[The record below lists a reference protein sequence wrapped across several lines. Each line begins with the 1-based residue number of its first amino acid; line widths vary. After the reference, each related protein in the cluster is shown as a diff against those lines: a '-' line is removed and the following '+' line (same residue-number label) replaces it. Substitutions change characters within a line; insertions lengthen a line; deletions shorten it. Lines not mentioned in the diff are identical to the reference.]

1 MERKVLLTIEIDND
15 NAIKNAAAF
24 EQAIADLKNEQKEL
38 AKQFASGTLS
48 QDQYN
53 QALVKNKAELRANQ
67 TALRDLNKTIDLNI
81 KATNA
86 QEGSYDSLS
95 AQYSLLKQQINALG
109 VAEQDDLEIKQE
121 LEAQAARI
129 YDEMKRLQE
138 ATGKYTLNVG
148 NYENAIKNA
157 IAENNDFANTLAGMR
172 ERLKQIGEEAEGLDV
187 GSDAFK
193 NAQNDAANLRLSI
206 AQAEGKLNEFGEKEP
221 KNPIKKMYEDAFAA
235 AGALTSGITLLNTA
249 MGDNENLAQ
258 LQAKSLQA
266 IAIAQNVT
274 NIVKEKGAII
284 DTAALIRTKTITA
297 AQRLWTLAVGQS
309 TGAMKALRVALISTG
324 IGALIVGIGLLAA
337 NFKEVNGFI
346 DSMRAK
352 LRDFI
357 KGIVGSEEAA
367 KWLAYSLELII
378 SPLTLIISG
387 INELGKI
394 VGLVEVQKITT
405 DIDALNKS
413 LERSEAQ
420 FERNNRKLQD
430 NIALMKAQGKDA
442 TAIANKEIELLR
454 KRADQWNQYDKK
466 VQQHVANIRASGRQ
480 LTDDEQKALDDFNKK
495 VADANLALAVRGA
508 EVNKERIAK
517 AKDRAKELKDIETD
531 LYNQIQAL
539 QIAAIKDEFTRRIA
553 QIEEGLRIEREA
565 AKARIEEL
573 HKDGL
578 LTENVRKEIND
589 RLFLL
594 ERQANTE
601 IDKVNQERLKKE
613 TEYKKEFEAIRKE
626 QYENS
631 LEGKLASLQA
641 QLALEQQFLKA
652 TQINTGQSERE
663 RLQQMQ
669 QFAAQELE
677 LQKRLL
683 EEKLRLLI
691 EYANQYGGVSDVER
705 QQIEATRAE
714 LERIVGLIKTAQQN
728 AQNAGTLA
736 DALGISPQQLQQ
748 AQDSL
753 SQIAAGIQQ
762 LTDVINAAF
771 QTRLNEIATE
781 YDAREQA
788 IRNSGKSEKAKEK
801 ELEKL
806 RKERALKEW
815 KIQKEQFK
823 ANQATSI
830 VNAIIQGA
838 LASITA
844 FAQLGPIGGAI
855 AAVLIAAT
863 TASSIATIASQPPP
877 PKPQFFDG
885 GYTEQSGNPRMRS
898 AKASNSNRDVHHNEY
913 VVPWKVLSQPQAAP
927 LVHTLEAIRLNTPGR
942 IGISGLAD
950 GGFTSRSI
958 ENNALRVEQIAQ
970 VVIAGVKNAKIVT
983 RVTEINR
990 VQTDVAQNQIM
1001 AEL

>member
-24 EQAIADLKNEQKEL
+24 EQAIANLKNEQKEL
-38 AKQFASGTLS
+38 AKQFASGTLT

-67 TALRDLNKTIDLNI
+67 TALRELNKTIDLNI
-81 KATNA
+81 KAANA

-95 AQYSLLKQQINALG
+95 AQYSLLKQQINELG
-109 VAEQDDLEIKQE
+109 VANEEDLKQKQALE
-121 LEAQAARI
+121 LQASRL
-129 YDEMKRLQE
+129 YEEMNRLQKE
-138 ATGKYTLNVG
+138 TGKHQLGVARYNEGIEEAVRVALD
-148 NYENAIKNA
+148 Y
-157 IAENNDFANTLAGMR
+157 DNTLKGMR
-172 ERLKQIGEEAEGLDV
+172 ERLKQVGDLLQTLDV
-187 GSDAFK
+187 DSEEFKQAKSDF
-193 NAQNDAANLRLSI
+193 DNLSLSI
-206 AQAEGKLNEFGEKEP
+206 AQAEGKLNEFGERKP
-221 KNPIKKMYEDAFAA
+221 KNPVKKMYEDAFSA

-249 MGDNENLAQ
+249 IGENENLAQ

-284 DTAALIRTKTITA
+284 DTSALIRTKAITA

-324 IGALIVGIGLLAA
+324 IGALIVGIGLLSA
-337 NFKEVNGFI
+337 NFKEVNGWI
-346 DSMRAK
+346 DSMRTK

-394 VGLVEVQKITT
+394 VGLVEVQKLTT

-495 VADANLALAVRGA
+495 VADANLALAVREA
-508 EVNKERIAK
+508 EIAKERNNK
-517 AKDRAKELKDIETD
+517 AKEKAKERTKIEQE
-531 LYNQIQAL
+531 LQNEINAL
-539 QIAAIKDEFTRRIA
+539 RAAIITDEFERRNAEINEQKRLA
-553 QIEEGLRIEREA
+553 EQAAKQQIEELKKSGVLTETIREKINERLKLKQKQFNKQLEQVEKDRI
-565 AKARIEEL
+565 KRIEEAEKASKERREQL
-573 HKDGL
+573 YQQTVDG
-578 LTENVRKEIND
+578 
-589 RLFLL
+589 RL
-594 ERQANTE
+594 
-601 IDKVNQERLKKE
+601 
-613 TEYKKEFEAIRKE
+613 EAIDT
-626 QYENS
+626 
-631 LEGKLASLQA
+631 ALQ
-641 QLALEQQFLKA
+641 
-652 TQINTGQSERE
+652 N
-663 RLQQMQ
+663 
-669 QFAAQELE
+669 ELE
-677 LQKRLL
+677 LFNANSQVLEKTERGRLQRVRQLTIEELNIRKRAVEQQLQIL
-683 EEKLRLLI
+683 IDFANKYGEEAEEERKKI
-691 EYANQYGGVSDVER
+691 EQLK
-705 QQIEATRAE
+705 QILAGLNSQLYE
-714 LERIVGLIKTAQQN
+714 LQN
-728 AQNAGTLA
+728 AADAGTLA
-736 DALGISPQQLQQ
+736 DALGINKEQLESAKNGLQQ
-748 AQDSL
+748 VADFAN
-753 SQIAAGIQQ
+753 QINE
-762 LTDVINAAF
+762 LINAGF
-771 QTRLNEIATE
+771 QVRLNQIDAE
-781 YDAREQA
+781 YNAREEA
-788 IRNSGKSEKAKEK
+788 IRNSTMSEKQKQKA
-801 ELEKL
+801 LEKVE
-806 RKERALKEW
+806 KERALKRW
-815 KIQKEQFK
+815 KIEKEQFE
-823 ANQATSI
+823 ANQATAI

-838 LASITA
+838 LAVVTA
-844 FAQLGPIGGAI
+844 LAQLGPIAGAI
-855 AAVLIAAT
+855 AATLIGAT
-863 TASSIATIASQPPP
+863 TAAQIAVIASQPPP

-898 AKASNSNRDVHHNEY
+898 AKASNSNRDIHHNEY
-913 VVPWKVLSQPQAAP
+913 VVPWKVLSQPQAIP
-927 LVHTLEAIRLNTPGR
+927 LVQTLEAMRLNTPGR
-942 IGISGLAD
+942 IGISGFAD
-950 GGFTSRSI
+950 GGFASRSI

-983 RVTEINR
+983 RVTDINL
-990 VQTDVAQNQIM
+990 VQKDVAQNRVM

>member
-24 EQAIADLKNEQKEL
+24 EQAIANLKNEQKEL
-38 AKQFASGTLS
+38 AKQFASGTLT

-67 TALRDLNKTIDLNI
+67 TALRELNKTIDLNI
-81 KATNA
+81 KAANA

-109 VAEQDDLEIKQE
+109 VANEEDLKQKQALE
-121 LEAQAARI
+121 LQASRL
-129 YDEMKRLQE
+129 YEEMNRLQKE
-138 ATGKYTLNVG
+138 TGKHQLGVARYNEGIEEAVRVALD
-148 NYENAIKNA
+148 Y
-157 IAENNDFANTLAGMR
+157 DNTLKGMR
-172 ERLKQIGEEAEGLDV
+172 ERLKQVGDLLQTLDV
-187 GSDAFK
+187 DSEEFKQAKSDF
-193 NAQNDAANLRLSI
+193 DNLSLSI
-206 AQAEGKLNEFGEKEP
+206 AQAEGKLNEFGEREP
-221 KNPIKKMYEDAFAA
+221 KNPVKKMYEDAFSA

-249 MGDNENLAQ
+249 MGENENLAQ
-258 LQAKSLQA
+258 FQAKSLQA

-284 DTAALIRTKTITA
+284 DTAALIRTKAITA

-324 IGALIVGIGLLAA
+324 IGALIVGIGLLSA
-337 NFKEVNGFI
+337 NFKEVNGWI
-346 DSMRAK
+346 DSMRTK

-394 VGLVEVQKITT
+394 VGLVEVQKLTT

-495 VADANLALAVRGA
+495 VADANLALAVREA
-508 EVNKERIAK
+508 EIAKERNNK
-517 AKDRAKELKDIETD
+517 AKEKAKERTKIEQE
-531 LYNQIQAL
+531 LQNEINAL
-539 QIAAIKDEFTRRIA
+539 RAAIITDEFERRNAEINEQKRLA
-553 QIEEGLRIEREA
+553 EQAAKQQIEELKKSGVLTETIREKINERLKLQQKQFNKQLEQVEKDRI
-565 AKARIEEL
+565 KRIEEAEKASKERREQL
-573 HKDGL
+573 YQQTVDG
-578 LTENVRKEIND
+578 
-589 RLFLL
+589 RL
-594 ERQANTE
+594 
-601 IDKVNQERLKKE
+601 
-613 TEYKKEFEAIRKE
+613 EAIDT
-626 QYENS
+626 
-631 LEGKLASLQA
+631 ALQ
-641 QLALEQQFLKA
+641 
-652 TQINTGQSERE
+652 N
-663 RLQQMQ
+663 
-669 QFAAQELE
+669 ELE
-677 LQKRLL
+677 LFNANSQVLEKTERGRLQRVRQLTIEELNIRKRAVEQQLQI
-683 EEKLRLLI
+683 LI
-691 EYANQYGGVSDVER
+691 EFANKYGEEAEEER
-705 QQIEATRAE
+705 KKIEQLKQILAGLNSQLYE
-714 LERIVGLIKTAQQN
+714 LQNTAD
-728 AQNAGTLA
+728 AVTLA
-736 DALGISPQQLQQ
+736 DALGINKEQLESAKNGLQQ
-748 AQDSL
+748 VADFAN
-753 SQIAAGIQQ
+753 QINE
-762 LTDVINAAF
+762 LINAGF
-771 QTRLNEIATE
+771 QVRLNQIDAE
-781 YDAREQA
+781 YNAREEA
-788 IRNSGKSEKAKEK
+788 IRNSTMSEKQKQKA
-801 ELEKL
+801 LEKVE
-806 RKERALKEW
+806 KERALKRW
-815 KIQKEQFK
+815 KIEKEQFE
-823 ANQATSI
+823 ANQATAI

-838 LASITA
+838 LAVVTA
-844 FAQLGPIGGAI
+844 LAQLGPIAGAI
-855 AAVLIAAT
+855 AATLIGAT
-863 TASSIATIASQPPP
+863 TAAQIAVIASQPPP

-898 AKASNSNRDVHHNEY
+898 AKASNSNRDIHHNEY
-913 VVPWKVLSQPQAAP
+913 VVPWKVLSQPQAIP
-927 LVHTLEAIRLNTPGR
+927 LVQTLEAMRLNTPGR
-942 IGISGLAD
+942 IGISGFAD
-950 GGFTSRSI
+950 GGFASRSI

-983 RVTEINR
+983 RVTDINR
-990 VQTDVAQNQIM
+990 VQKDVAQNRVM

>member
-24 EQAIADLKNEQKEL
+24 EQAIANLKNEQKEL
-38 AKQFASGTLS
+38 AKQFASGTLT

-67 TALRDLNKTIDLNI
+67 TALRELNKTIDLNI
-81 KATNA
+81 KAANA

-109 VAEQDDLEIKQE
+109 VANEEDLKQKQALE
-121 LEAQAARI
+121 LQASRL
-129 YDEMKRLQE
+129 YEEMNRLQKE
-138 ATGKYTLNVG
+138 TGKHQLGVARYNEGIEEAVRVALD
-148 NYENAIKNA
+148 Y
-157 IAENNDFANTLAGMR
+157 DNTLKGMR
-172 ERLKQIGEEAEGLDV
+172 ERLKQVGDLLQTLDV
-187 GSDAFK
+187 DSEEFKQAKSDF
-193 NAQNDAANLRLSI
+193 DNLSLSI
-206 AQAEGKLNEFGEKEP
+206 AQAEGKLNEFGEREP
-221 KNPIKKMYEDAFAA
+221 KNPVKKMYEDAFSA

-249 MGDNENLAQ
+249 IGENENLAQ

-284 DTAALIRTKTITA
+284 DTAALIRTKAITA

-324 IGALIVGIGLLAA
+324 IGALIVGIGLLSA
-337 NFKEVNGFI
+337 NFKEVNGWI
-346 DSMRAK
+346 DSMRTK

-394 VGLVEVQKITT
+394 VGLVEVQKLTT

-495 VADANLALAVRGA
+495 VADANLALAVREA
-508 EVNKERIAK
+508 EIAKERNNK
-517 AKDRAKELKDIETD
+517 AKEKAKERTKIEQE
-531 LYNQIQAL
+531 LQNEINAL
-539 QIAAIKDEFTRRIA
+539 RAAIITDEFERRNAEINEQKRLA
-553 QIEEGLRIEREA
+553 EQAAKQQIEELKKSGVLTETIREKINERLKLQQKQFNKQLEQVEKDRI
-565 AKARIEEL
+565 KRIEEAEKASKERREQL
-573 HKDGL
+573 YQQTVDG
-578 LTENVRKEIND
+578 
-589 RLFLL
+589 RL
-594 ERQANTE
+594 
-601 IDKVNQERLKKE
+601 
-613 TEYKKEFEAIRKE
+613 EAIDT
-626 QYENS
+626 
-631 LEGKLASLQA
+631 ALQ
-641 QLALEQQFLKA
+641 
-652 TQINTGQSERE
+652 N
-663 RLQQMQ
+663 
-669 QFAAQELE
+669 ELE
-677 LQKRLL
+677 LFNANSQVLEKTERGRLQRVRQLTIEELNIRKRAVEQQLQI
-683 EEKLRLLI
+683 LI
-691 EYANQYGGVSDVER
+691 EFANKYGEEAEEER
-705 QQIEATRAE
+705 KKIEQLKQILAGLNSQLYE
-714 LERIVGLIKTAQQN
+714 LQNTAD
-728 AQNAGTLA
+728 AVTLA
-736 DALGISPQQLQQ
+736 DALGINKEQLESAKNGLQQ
-748 AQDSL
+748 VADFAN
-753 SQIAAGIQQ
+753 QINE
-762 LTDVINAAF
+762 LINAGF
-771 QTRLNEIATE
+771 QVRLNQIDAE
-781 YDAREQA
+781 YNAREEA
-788 IRNSGKSEKAKEK
+788 IRNSTMSEKQKQKA
-801 ELEKL
+801 LEKVE
-806 RKERALKEW
+806 KERALKRW
-815 KIQKEQFK
+815 KIEKEQFE
-823 ANQATSI
+823 ANQATAI

-838 LASITA
+838 LAVVTA
-844 FAQLGPIGGAI
+844 LAQLGPIAGAI
-855 AAVLIAAT
+855 AATLIGAT
-863 TASSIATIASQPPP
+863 TAAQIAVIASQPPP

-898 AKASNSNRDVHHNEY
+898 AKASNSNRDIHHNEY
-913 VVPWKVLSQPQAAP
+913 VVPWKVLSQPQAIP
-927 LVHTLEAIRLNTPGR
+927 LVQTLEAMRLNTPGR
-942 IGISGLAD
+942 IGISGFAD
-950 GGFTSRSI
+950 GGFASRSI

-983 RVTEINR
+983 RVTDINR
-990 VQTDVAQNQIM
+990 VQKDVAQNRVM